1 MDIVLEYIQHQ
12 NSRTETVDDLV
23 ADLAIIG
30 KDMYDSSV
38 VLLDEH
44 VVEINPDEVK
54 LLVIKV
60 LHNVKN
66 FNLLLDTLESAT
78 DLMKDVGPIAHEVI
92 IDFTKKMAEFE
103 QKGYFE
109 FVAGMGKI
117 VDTIIVN
124 YKKEDFVH
132 LCENIV
138 VILDIAKNIT
148 DKRML
153 SSVNQAL
160 VALNNTEAKHVKPLS
175 LWKLFKEM
183 RSPQMKQAMGFA
195 VSLVKNLSDKK

>member
-1 MDIVLEYIQHQ
+1 MDIVLEYIQRQ

-44 VVEINPDEVK
+44 TVEINPDEVK

-60 LHNVKN
+60 LRNVKN

-132 LCENIV
+132 LSENIV

-153 SSVNQAL
+153 ASVNQAL
-160 VALNNTEAKHVKPLS
+160 VALNNTEASQVKPLS